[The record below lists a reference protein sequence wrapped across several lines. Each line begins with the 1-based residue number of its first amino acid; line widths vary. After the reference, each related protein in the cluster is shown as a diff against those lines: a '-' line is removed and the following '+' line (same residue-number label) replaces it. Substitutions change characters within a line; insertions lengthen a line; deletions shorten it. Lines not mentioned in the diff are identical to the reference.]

1 MSVTKL
7 NYDEQTEWY
16 KSFTGCYNL
25 YRLFFLFLKLHHSY
39 IQGERIN
46 KYLTWASYMA
56 Q

>member
-7 NYDEQTEWY
+7 NYDEQTAWH

-25 YRLFFLFLKLHHSY
+25 YPFFLKLHHCY

-46 KYLTWASYMA
+46 KYLPWVSHLA
-56 Q
+56 QW

>member
-7 NYDEQTEWY
+7 NYDEQTVWY

-25 YRLFFLFLKLHHSY
+25 YHFFFSETTPFL
-39 IQGERIN
+39 QGERIN